1 MRRMVEEKD
10 IEQEGKTE
18 TVWAK
23 VTPSVKKTVK
33 EMAADDDR
41 TPSYVTCRLI
51 EIGLQH
57 LPTVKGKRVLPR
69 TEAQPA

>member
-1 MRRMVEEKD
+1 MVEEKD
-10 IEQEGKTE
+10 ITEQESKTE

-23 VTPSVKKTVK
+23 VTPSVKKTVE
-33 EMAADDDR
+33 EMAASDDR

-57 LPTVKGKRVLPR
+57 LPTVKGRRVLPR

>member
-1 MRRMVEEKD
+1 MVNEQ
-10 IEQEGKTE
+10 IIVEQESKTE

-23 VTPSVKKTVK
+23 VTPTVKKTVE
-33 EMAADDDR
+33 EMAARDDR

-57 LPTVKGKRVLPR
+57 LPTVKGRPVLPR
-69 TEAQPA
+69 AETTL